1 MQSQNQL
8 IQKLIAKD
16 RSSLNELY
24 DTYIHHV
31 SRILSNS
38 DTPQSDH
45 EEIITKLFTQIW
57 TSPQI
62 LYKEKHLSIAITKL
76 CLKLTN
82 THCSRIS

>member
-16 RSSLNELY
+16 KSSLNELY

-31 SRILSNS
+31 SRILSNC
-38 DTPQSDH
+38 DTPRAEH
-45 EEIITKLFTQIW
+45 EEIITKLFAQIW

-62 LYKEKHLSIAITKL
+62 LSKEKHLSVAMTKL

-82 THCSRIS
+82 THCSRVS

>member
-8 IQKLIAKD
+8 IQKLISKD

-31 SRILSNS
+31 SRILCNS
-38 DTPQSDH
+38 DTPRSDH

-57 TSPQI
+57 TSPR
-62 LYKEKHLSIAITKL
+62 LLSNEKHLSIAITKL

-82 THCSRIS
+82 THRSSVS